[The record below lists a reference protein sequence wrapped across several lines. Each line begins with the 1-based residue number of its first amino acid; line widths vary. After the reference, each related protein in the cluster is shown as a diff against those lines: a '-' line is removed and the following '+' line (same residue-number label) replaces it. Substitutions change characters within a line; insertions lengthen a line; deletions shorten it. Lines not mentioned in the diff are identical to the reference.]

1 MESEGWAFRLEDNM
15 TNEQRE
21 RITALRHQGH
31 GYTTIANAVGLSK
44 DSVKAFCRNHGRA
57 GVKAE
62 CKDEDVPADNTCVNC
77 GAPLVQRPGVKKKK
91 FCNSACRQTWWNT
104 HPAQVNRKALYP
116 FTCPACGKA
125 FTAYGNNHRKYCS
138 RDCYVADRFKGGD
151 GS

>member
-1 MESEGWAFRLEDNM
+1 M
-15 TNEQRE
+15 TNEQKE

-44 DSVKAFCRNHGRA
+44 DSVKAFCRNHGLA

-62 CKDEDVPADNTCVNC
+62 SKDEDVPAENTCANC
-77 GAPLVQRPGVKKKK
+77 GAPLVQTPGVKKKK